1 MVFTFFGQVEPVR
14 FFFLFKKKSFWLLY
28 GTAHYAVFIL
38 APTVGFEKE
47 GRLCGFGICYATW
60 FFVELDT
67 FVLFVT
73 DEVLRH
79 QFFVVEIFV
88 KYITF

>member
-1 MVFTFFGQVEPVR
+1 M
-14 FFFLFKKKSFWLLY
+14 
-28 GTAHYAVFIL
+28 
-38 APTVGFEKE
+38 GFEKE